1 MYLQLG
7 IQIINFSLLV
17 HRAHPAMM
25 LANLS
30 PLYMPSAKPQLRRK
44 SRAAKQR
51 CLELPPSSTSNFAVK
66 PYINEWASEILTT

>member
-1 MYLQLG
+1 
-7 IQIINFSLLV
+7 
-17 HRAHPAMM
+17 MM

-51 CLELPPSSTSNFAVK
+51 CLELPTPFFNLQLRSQAIHKRVD
-66 PYINEWASEILTT
+66 I